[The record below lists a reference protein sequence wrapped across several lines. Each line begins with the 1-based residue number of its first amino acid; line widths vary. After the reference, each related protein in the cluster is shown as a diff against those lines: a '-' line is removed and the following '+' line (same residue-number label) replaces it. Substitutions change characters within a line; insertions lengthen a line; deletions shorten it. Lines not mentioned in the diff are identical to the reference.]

1 MAQRVGWM
9 AGIIGLS
16 LIQPGV
22 AAALPIKATEG
33 QRDSCRLCETA
44 RPAKTVQEWLSQMP
58 PMPERPP
65 EILQVNQVRLTQR
78 PNGLLEVI
86 LETTDGKPLPVSFR
100 EEGKA
105 LIADIPNATLALA
118 EGRSFA
124 AKNPTPDIV
133 SVTVV
138 PVEPSSIRVTIVGT
152 EIVPSVDVV
161 PGSRGLILGVAPE
174 EPDEELVIT
183 ATRTTEPLA
192 NVPRA
197 VTIITREQL
206 QQQTGFTTNLADVL
220 GRLVPGLGPP
230 TLQNRTRGL
239 TLRGRT
245 ALILIDGI
253 PQNPNGGFQTEL
265 NTIAPD
271 VIERIEVVRG
281 PSAVYGDGAT
291 GGIINLITR
300 KPGKKPLE
308 QNLSFTARNSTQ
320 RFTGE
325 GWSYNPQY
333 LLLANT
339 DGIDFTLGFA
349 YNSNQS
355 FFDAK
360 GDRIPPTGISD
371 TDALNLLLKVGFQID
386 PQQRLQ
392 LSYNLYRE
400 TLDTVFRSDPIVFSL
415 PGLQTARSQRF
426 PVTYAEPPGQTNQVA
441 SFSYNHQNLFGSKLN
456 VLGFYRSTDLSQV
469 FGDLRS
475 RPFPAFFPRL
485 FQTNL
490 DSQEWGARL
499 QIETPFSPTAS
510 LLWGV
515 DYSDEENS
523 RPVLISDVATFVRT
537 NVLDASSTR
546 PQTPPYS
553 LKNLGAFAQ
562 FQWDITPPLRFSG
575 GLRYDT
581 FRYNVGDYQLA
592 FGAPGTRFGAE
603 DTSNGISVNAGLVY
617 KLTPAL
623 NLYASFAQ
631 GFSLPDLGQ
640 AFSSVPPNVGV
651 RGSDLLQPLKVNN
664 YELGI
669 RGNWGTVQAEVAGFF
684 SYSELGSA
692 IRVNRDGTTELDRA
706 PQRNYGIE
714 ASIDW
719 QPVKAWRLG
728 GSLTWNEGENNPE
741 SDPRDFIAL
750 SSVQVPPLKAFVYLE
765 NETLP
770 NWRNRLQLLT
780 VGNRDQAFRDRVD
793 SFQVESYT
801 TVDFISS
808 LKLGQSTLELG
819 FENLLNSQYL
829 PLSSQERT
837 ALTEERRFAGRGRTI
852 FLRYSITF

>member
-1 MAQRVGWM
+1 M
-9 AGIIGLS
+9 
-16 LIQPGV
+16 
-22 AAALPIKATEG
+22 
-33 QRDSCRLCETA
+33 
-44 RPAKTVQEWLSQMP
+44 
-58 PMPERPP
+58 
-65 EILQVNQVRLTQR
+65 
-78 PNGLLEVI
+78 
-86 LETTDGKPLPVSFR
+86 
-100 EEGKA
+100 
-105 LIADIPNATLALA
+105 
-118 EGRSFA
+118 
-124 AKNPTPDIV
+124 
-133 SVTVV
+133 
-138 PVEPSSIRVTIVGT
+138 
-152 EIVPSVDVV
+152 
-161 PGSRGLILGVAPE
+161 
-174 EPDEELVIT
+174 
-183 ATRTTEPLA
+183 
-192 NVPRA
+192 
-197 VTIITREQL
+197 
-206 QQQTGFTTNLADVL
+206 
-220 GRLVPGLGPP
+220 
-230 TLQNRTRGL
+230 
-239 TLRGRT
+239 
-245 ALILIDGI
+245 
-253 PQNPNGGFQTEL
+253 
-265 NTIAPD
+265 
-271 VIERIEVVRG
+271 
-281 PSAVYGDGAT
+281 
-291 GGIINLITR
+291 
-300 KPGKKPLE
+300 
-308 QNLSFTARNSTQ
+308 
-320 RFTGE
+320 
-325 GWSYNPQY
+325 
-333 LLLANT
+333 
-339 DGIDFTLGFA
+339 
-349 YNSNQS
+349 
-355 FFDAK
+355 
-360 GDRIPPTGISD
+360 
-371 TDALNLLLKVGFQID
+371 
-386 PQQRLQ
+386 
-392 LSYNLYRE
+392 
-400 TLDTVFRSDPIVFSL
+400 
-415 PGLQTARSQRF
+415 
-426 PVTYAEPPGQTNQVA
+426 
-441 SFSYNHQNLFGSKLN
+441 
-456 VLGFYRSTDLSQV
+456 
-469 FGDLRS
+469 
-475 RPFPAFFPRL
+475 
-485 FQTNL
+485 
-490 DSQEWGARL
+490 
-499 QIETPFSPTAS
+499 
-510 LLWGV
+510 
-515 DYSDEENS
+515 
-523 RPVLISDVATFVRT
+523 
-537 NVLDASSTR
+537 
-546 PQTPPYS
+546 
-553 LKNLGAFAQ
+553 
-562 FQWDITPPLRFSG
+562 RFSG